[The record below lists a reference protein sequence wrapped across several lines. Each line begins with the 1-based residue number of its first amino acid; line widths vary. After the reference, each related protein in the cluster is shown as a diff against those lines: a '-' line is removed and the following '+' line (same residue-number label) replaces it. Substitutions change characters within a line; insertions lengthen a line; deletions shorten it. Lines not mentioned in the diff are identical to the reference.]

1 MFNLISSLG
10 IGAGQSIWN
19 IIINIFSFIPKLMY
33 LITTSFFSILDV
45 LQLLF
50 RKLAGLD
57 SYYIQTGGIES
68 VGDIISGG
76 QTVQQT
82 GDIVEE
88 FILGIF
94 TNKYPILYN
103 VFWSFI
109 ILGVVMLFLTTLIAL
124 IRNEYTPEKDGS
136 NSKSKVIGRSIKALL
151 SFAIVPV
158 VVFFGVYLCNIL
170 LRALDAITSGSST
183 DALGMPTTNLAQ
195 YSRSDDG
202 GGNSYIAYSLFGFKI
217 ATNTTPFSGVAFKA
231 SAYRANR
238 ARLSDEFV
246 QLLNND
252 QGSDNYITNW
262 SGTFIGPDAE
272 TVATYIDN
280 AFANNVQF
288 SNPQKLSYNTT
299 YQKTNNVTAV
309 DIISGSDIL
318 LASTVAFRTLDRYR
332 VGVVWY
338 YYDLWQFDFLVAWAI
353 VISML
358 TVFIN
363 IIFGLMKRFFEVIGL
378 FLVSPPVVA
387 LMPLDDGAAFG
398 KWKGRFISKMLGAY
412 GAVVGMNI
420 MFIILPYI
428 YRIKF
433 FNIGIVDAIIQSLFI
448 IVGLVSVKSFI
459 ALMSE
464 IAGGDD
470 VQKAGVEIAKEVG
483 ATVQKAGAA
492 AVKVAGLAT
501 GFGMATSAVG
511 WAGSALATNVGYDNR
526 QESRQARIDSLNRD
540 IAEGNG
546 DTDALRNE
554 RNEIQNDMQ
563 AATNR
568 HNERLER
575 REDRRHNREQRRFN
589 RRFYN
594 QEDVRNWAA
603 ANDYQLSPGLQPSD
617 EATDTGSVT
626 GGATSSGTG
635 TGASA
640 GGGIGGAGGSAPV
653 TGGATPSGAPVVGA
667 ARARGGFRRFASRAG
682 RNLARSGLNLL
693 KGMGGLFMDVWKGT
707 DFYKGWDE
715 AGGADGIMIYARGGG
730 AGDVK
735 AYRAAKDHYKARAAA
750 AAVEGAGE
758 FLRDPNGNLIPERNA
773 DGTVRRELRPRLDA
787 SGNPERDAYGEVIM
801 DPTGPVIYQRG
812 NRNPNAGTWDIR

>member
-68 VGDIISGG
+68 AGDIISGG

-109 ILGVVMLFLTTLIAL
+109 ILGIIMLFLTTIIAL

-195 YSRSDDG
+195 YSRSDEG
-202 GGNSYIAYSLFGFKI
+202 GGDSYIAYSLFGIKI

-246 QLLNND
+246 QLLSNNE
-252 QGSDNYITNW
+252 ITNW
-262 SGTFIGPDAE
+262 NGTFSGADAE

-288 SNPQKLSYNTT
+288 QNASTLDYSST

-470 VQKAGVEIAKEVG
+470 VQKAGGEIAKEVG

-554 RNEIQNDMQ
+554 RNQIQNDMQ
-563 AATNR
+563 AATDR

-640 GGGIGGAGGSAPV
+640 GGGIGGAGGSAPA
-653 TGGATPSGAPVVGA
+653 TGSATPSGAPVVGT

-750 AAVEGAGE
+750 GAVEGAGD
-758 FLRDPNGNLIPERNA
+758 FLLDEHGNRIPERNA
-773 DGTVRRELRPRLDA
+773 DGSVRRELVPQYDA
-787 SGNPERDAYGEVIM
+787 SGNITGYT
-801 DPTGPVIYQRG
+801 PTGPIIYQRG
-812 NRNPNAGTWDIR
+812 NRNPNATSWNIR

>member
-10 IGAGQSIWN
+10 IGVGQSIWN

-68 VGDIISGG
+68 AGDIISGG

-88 FILGIF
+88 FIYGIF

-109 ILGVVMLFLTTLIAL
+109 ILGVVMLFLTTLVAL

-195 YSRSDDG
+195 YSRSDEG
-202 GGNSYIAYSLFGFKI
+202 GGDSYIAYSLFGFKI

-246 QLLNND
+246 QLLN
-252 QGSDNYITNW
+252 DNKITNW
-262 SGTFIGPDAE
+262 EDTFYGNDAE

-288 SNPQKLSYNTT
+288 STAQKLDYSST

-470 VQKAGVEIAKEVG
+470 VQKAGGEIAKEVG

-511 WAGSALATNVGYDNR
+511 LAGSALATNVGYDNR

-546 DTDALRNE
+546 DTDALKNE
-554 RNEIQNDMQ
+554 RNQIQNDMQ
-563 AATNR
+563 AATDR

-635 TGASA
+635 TGIGASA
-640 GGGIGGAGGSAPV
+640 GGGIGGAGGSAPA
-653 TGGATPSGAPVVGA
+653 TGSATPSGAPVVGT

-682 RNLARSGLNLL
+682 GNIARSGLNLL

-707 DFYKGWDE
+707 DFYKGFDE

-735 AYRAAKDHYKARAAA
+735 AYKAAKDHWN
-750 AAVEGAGE
+750 AVQASGAVDGQGE
-758 FLRDPNGNLIPERNA
+758 ILRDGNGNPIPERNA
-773 DGTVRRELRPRLDA
+773 DGSVKRELVPD
-787 SGNPERDAYGEVIM
+787 GNGNYT
-801 DPTGPVIYQRG
+801 PTGPIIYARG
-812 NRNPNAGTWDIR
+812 ARKPTAGGWGIR

>member
-68 VGDIISGG
+68 AGDIISGG

-195 YSRSDDG
+195 YSRSDEG
-202 GGNSYIAYSLFGFKI
+202 GGDSYIAYSLFGIKI

-246 QLLNND
+246 QLLSNNE
-252 QGSDNYITNW
+252 ITNW
-262 SGTFIGPDAE
+262 NGTFSGADAE

-288 SNPQKLSYNTT
+288 QNASTLDYSST

-428 YRIKF
+428 YKIKF

-470 VQKAGVEIAKEVG
+470 VQKAGGEIAKEVG

-546 DTDALRNE
+546 DADALRNE
-554 RNEIQNDMQ
+554 RNQIQNDMQ

-594 QEDVRNWAA
+594 QEDVSNWAA

-715 AGGADGIMIYARGGG
+715 AGGGDGIMIYARGGG

-735 AYRAAKDHYKARAAA
+735 AYRAAKDHWNAVQAS
-750 AAVEGAGE
+750 AAVDGQGE
-758 FLRDPNGNLIPERNA
+758 ILRDANGNLVPERNP
-773 DGTVRRELRPRLDA
+773 DGTVKRELVPD
-787 SGNPERDAYGEVIM
+787 GNGNYT
-801 DPTGPVIYQRG
+801 PTGPIIYARG
-812 NRNPNAGTWDIR
+812 NRKPTAGGWNIR

>member
-68 VGDIISGG
+68 AGDIIAGG

-195 YSRSDDG
+195 YSRSDEG
-202 GGNSYIAYSLFGFKI
+202 GGDSYIAYSLFGFKI

-246 QLLNND
+246 QLLSNNE
-252 QGSDNYITNW
+252 ITNW
-262 SGTFIGPDAE
+262 NGTFSGADAE

-288 SNPQKLSYNTT
+288 QNASTLDYSST
-299 YQKTNNVTAV
+299 YQLTNNVTVV
-309 DIISGSDIL
+309 DIIAAADTSAAAAIP
-318 LASTVAFRTLDRYR
+318 FRTLDRYR

-492 AVKVAGLAT
+492 AVKVAGMAT
-501 GFGMATSAVG
+501 GLGMATSLTGVAGAALGAIGGGGGGAAALPSAPSGPGGGPGGAPATPPTPQQLQQRKAEINTQLKQMRAKDGKKAKEMRDSSQEYRDLEAERAGINDQLSQMKDEALENQTNGSGGASGGVSG
-511 WAGSALATNVGYDNR
+511 SSGFAAGSGAGA
-526 QESRQARIDSLNRD
+526 
-540 IAEGNG
+540 
-546 DTDALRNE
+546 
-554 RNEIQNDMQ
+554 
-563 AATNR
+563 
-568 HNERLER
+568 
-575 REDRRHNREQRRFN
+575 
-589 RRFYN
+589 
-594 QEDVRNWAA
+594 
-603 ANDYQLSPGLQPSD
+603 
-617 EATDTGSVT
+617 GS
-626 GGATSSGTG
+626 GSS
-635 TGASA
+635 GASA
-640 GGGIGGAGGSAPV
+640 GGGSSGSGTPPSGGGGGAAPSY
-653 TGGATPSGAPVVGA
+653 G
-667 ARARGGFRRFASRAG
+667 RRFARRLG
-682 RNLARSGLNLL
+682 RNLVNGGLNFL

>member
-68 VGDIISGG
+68 AGDIISGG

-109 ILGVVMLFLTTLIAL
+109 ILGIIMLFLTTIIAL

-246 QLLNND
+246 QLLSNNE
-252 QGSDNYITNW
+252 ITNW
-262 SGTFIGPDAE
+262 NGTFSGADAE

-288 SNPQKLSYNTT
+288 QNASTLDYSST
-299 YQKTNNVTAV
+299 YQLTNNVTVV
-309 DIISGSDIL
+309 DIIAAADTSAAAAIP
-318 LASTVAFRTLDRYR
+318 FRTLDRYR

-563 AATNR
+563 AATDR

-640 GGGIGGAGGSAPV
+640 GGGIGGAGGSAPA
-653 TGGATPSGAPVVGA
+653 TGSATPSGAPVVGT

-735 AYRAAKDHYKARAAA
+735 AHKAAKDHWN
-750 AAVEGAGE
+750 AVQASGAVDGQGE
-758 FLRDPNGNLIPERNA
+758 ILRDGNGNPIPERNA
-773 DGTVRRELRPRLDA
+773 DG
-787 SGNPERDAYGEVIM
+787 N
-801 DPTGPVIYQRG
+801 
-812 NRNPNAGTWDIR
+812 NRCDRSCKD

>member
-68 VGDIISGG
+68 AGDIISGG

-195 YSRSDDG
+195 YSRSDEG
-202 GGNSYIAYSLFGFKI
+202 GGDSYIAYSLFGFKI

-246 QLLNND
+246 QLLSNNE
-252 QGSDNYITNW
+252 ITNW
-262 SGTFIGPDAE
+262 NGTFSGADAE

-288 SNPQKLSYNTT
+288 QNASTLDYSST
-299 YQKTNNVTAV
+299 YQLTNNVTVV
-309 DIISGSDIL
+309 DIIAAADTSAAAAIP
-318 LASTVAFRTLDRYR
+318 FRTLDRYR

-470 VQKAGVEIAKEVG
+470 VQKAGSEIAKDIG

-540 IAEGNG
+540 ISEGNG

-554 RNEIQNDMQ
+554 RNQIQNDMQ
-563 AATNR
+563 AATDR

-635 TGASA
+635 TGTGASA
-640 GGGIGGAGGSAPV
+640 GGGIGGAGGSAPA
-653 TGGATPSGAPVVGA
+653 TGSATPSGAPVVGT

-682 RNLARSGLNLL
+682 GNIARSGLNLL

-735 AYRAAKDHYKARAAA
+735 AYRAAKDHYNAVQAS
-750 AAVEGAGE
+750 AAVDGQGE
-758 FLRDPNGNLIPERNA
+758 FLRDANGNLVPERNP
-773 DGTVRRELRPRLDA
+773 DGSVRRELIPTRFDA
-787 SGNPERDAYGEVIM
+787 NGNPIEFREGNI
-801 DPTGPVIYQRG
+801 IYQRG
-812 NRNPNAGTWDIR
+812 ARRPSAGGWNIR

>member
-10 IGAGQSIWN
+10 IGAVQSVWN

-68 VGDIISGG
+68 AGDIISGG

-170 LRALDAITSGSST
+170 LRTLDAITSGSST

-246 QLLNND
+246 QLLSNNE
-252 QGSDNYITNW
+252 ITNW
-262 SGTFIGPDAE
+262 NGTFSGTDAE

-288 SNPQKLSYNTT
+288 QNASTLDYSST
-299 YQKTNNVTAV
+299 YQLTNNVTVV
-309 DIISGSDIL
+309 DIIAAADTSAAAAIP
-318 LASTVAFRTLDRYR
+318 FRTLDRYR

-470 VQKAGVEIAKEVG
+470 VQKAGGEIAKEVG

-546 DTDALRNE
+546 DADALRNE

-594 QEDVRNWAA
+594 QEDVSNWAA

-640 GGGIGGAGGSAPV
+640 GGGIGGAGGSAPA

-715 AGGADGIMIYARGGG
+715 AGGGDGIMIYARGGG

-735 AYRAAKDHYKARAAA
+735 AYKAAKDHWN
-750 AAVEGAGE
+750 AVQASGAVDGQGE
-758 FLRDPNGNLIPERNA
+758 FLRDANGNLVPERNP
-773 DGTVRRELRPRLDA
+773 DGSVRRELIPTRFDA
-787 SGNPERDAYGEVIM
+787 NGNPIEFREGNI
-801 DPTGPVIYQRG
+801 IYQRG
-812 NRNPNAGTWDIR
+812 ARRPSAGGWNIR

>member
-10 IGAGQSIWN
+10 IGVGQSIWN

-68 VGDIISGG
+68 AGDIIAGG

-109 ILGVVMLFLTTLIAL
+109 ILGIIMLFLTTIIAL

-195 YSRSDDG
+195 YSRSDEG
-202 GGNSYIAYSLFGFKI
+202 GGDSYIAYSLFGIKI

-246 QLLNND
+246 QLLSNNE
-252 QGSDNYITNW
+252 ITNW
-262 SGTFIGPDAE
+262 NGTFSGADAE

-288 SNPQKLSYNTT
+288 QNASTLDYSST
-299 YQKTNNVTAV
+299 YQLTNNVTAV

-470 VQKAGVEIAKEVG
+470 VQKAGGEIAKEVG

-735 AYRAAKDHYKARAAA
+735 AYRAAKDHYNAVQAS
-750 AAVEGAGE
+750 AAVDGQGE
-758 FLRDPNGNLIPERNA
+758 FLRDANGNLVPERNP
-773 DGTVRRELRPRLDA
+773 DGSVRRELIPIRFDA
-787 SGNPERDAYGEVIM
+787 NGNPIEFREGNI
-801 DPTGPVIYQRG
+801 IYQRG
-812 NRNPNAGTWDIR
+812 ARRPSAGGWNIR

>member
-68 VGDIISGG
+68 AGDIISGG

-109 ILGVVMLFLTTLIAL
+109 ILGIIMLFLTTIIAL

-195 YSRSDDG
+195 YSRSDEG
-202 GGNSYIAYSLFGFKI
+202 GGDSYIAYSLFGFKI

-246 QLLNND
+246 QLLNANE
-252 QGSDNYITNW
+252 ITNW
-262 SGTFIGPDAE
+262 ENTFYGNDAE
-272 TVATYIDN
+272 TIATYIDN

-288 SNPQKLSYNTT
+288 QKASTLDYSST
-299 YQKTNNVTAV
+299 YQLTNNVTVV
-309 DIISGSDIL
+309 DIIAAADTSAAAAIP
-318 LASTVAFRTLDRYR
+318 FRTLDRYR

-470 VQKAGVEIAKEVG
+470 VQKAGSEIAKDIG

-554 RNEIQNDMQ
+554 RNQIQNDMQ
-563 AATNR
+563 AATDR

-589 RRFYN
+589 RRCYN

-715 AGGADGIMIYARGGG
+715 AGGGDGIMIYARGGG

-735 AYRAAKDHYKARAAA
+735 AYKAAKDHWN
-750 AAVEGAGE
+750 AVQASGAVDGQGE
-758 FLRDPNGNLIPERNA
+758 ILRDGNGNPIPERNA
-773 DGTVRRELRPRLDA
+773 DGSVKRELVPD
-787 SGNPERDAYGEVIM
+787 GNGNYT
-801 DPTGPVIYQRG
+801 PTGPIIYARG
-812 NRNPNAGTWDIR
+812 ARKPTAGGWNIR

>member
-1 MFNLISSLG
+1 
-10 IGAGQSIWN
+10 
-19 IIINIFSFIPKLMY
+19 MY

-68 VGDIISGG
+68 AGDIISGG

-109 ILGVVMLFLTTLIAL
+109 ILGIIMLFLTTIIAL

-195 YSRSDDG
+195 YSRSDEG
-202 GGNSYIAYSLFGFKI
+202 GGDSYIAYSLFGFKI

-246 QLLNND
+246 QLLNTNE
-252 QGSDNYITNW
+252 ITNW
-262 SGTFIGPDAE
+262 DGTFAGTDAE
-272 TVATYIDN
+272 TIATYIDT
-280 AFANNVQF
+280 AFANNVRF
-288 SNPQKLSYNTT
+288 RNEYTLDYGSSY
-299 YQKTNNVTAV
+299 QENNNLWSL
-309 DIISGSDIL
+309 DIISGADG
-318 LASTVAFRTLDRYR
+318 LASSVDPFDTLDRYR

-470 VQKAGVEIAKEVG
+470 VQKAGSEIAKDIG

-511 WAGSALATNVGYDNR
+511 WAGSALASGVGHANFAEGR
-526 QESRQARIDSLNRD
+526 QAKLNKLNKDLGKAEKEQGKVQKDIQKEIDLESRRGDHE
-540 IAEGNG
+540 AEGMARQRMAASQAVV
-546 DTDALRNE
+546 DEIREKRDAL
-554 RNEIQNDMQ
+554 Q
-563 AATNR
+563 AKIDR
-568 HNERLER
+568 K
-575 REDRRHNREQRRFN
+575 DRRG
-589 RRFYN
+589 
-594 QEDVRNWAA
+594 AA
-603 ANDYQLSPGLQPSD
+603 GGGTAG
-617 EATDTGSVT
+617 T
-626 GGATSSGTG
+626 GGADSGDSSVS
-635 TGASA
+635 SA
-640 GGGIGGAGGSAPV
+640 GIGTSGQSAPSATTAGGSSGGGSSGGGSSGGGSSGGGSSGGSSSSAPKAHRF
-653 TGGATPSGAPVVGA
+653 GG
-667 ARARGGFRRFASRAG
+667 RFIRRVG
-682 RNLARSGLNLL
+682 RNFARSGLNLL

-715 AGGADGIMIYARGGG
+715 AGGGDGIMIYARGGG

-735 AYRAAKDHYKARAAA
+735 AYKAAKDHWN
-750 AAVEGAGE
+750 AVQASGAVDGQGE
-758 FLRDPNGNLIPERNA
+758 ILRDGNGNPIPERNA
-773 DGTVRRELRPRLDA
+773 DGSVKRELVPDGK
-787 SGNPERDAYGEVIM
+787 GNYT
-801 DPTGPVIYQRG
+801 PTGPIIYARG
-812 NRNPNAGTWDIR
+812 ARKPTAGGWGIR

>member
-68 VGDIISGG
+68 AGDIISGG

-109 ILGVVMLFLTTLIAL
+109 ILGIIMLFLTTIIAL

-195 YSRSDDG
+195 YSRSDEG
-202 GGNSYIAYSLFGFKI
+202 GGDSYIAYSLFGFKI

-246 QLLNND
+246 QLLNANE
-252 QGSDNYITNW
+252 ITNW
-262 SGTFIGPDAE
+262 ENTFYGNDAE
-272 TVATYIDN
+272 TIATYIDN

-288 SNPQKLSYNTT
+288 QKASTLDYSST
-299 YQKTNNVTAV
+299 YQLTNNVTVV
-309 DIISGSDIL
+309 DIIAAADTSAAAAIP
-318 LASTVAFRTLDRYR
+318 FRTLDRYR

-470 VQKAGVEIAKEVG
+470 VQKAGSEIAKDIG

-554 RNEIQNDMQ
+554 RNQIQNDMQ
-563 AATNR
+563 AATDR

-635 TGASA
+635 TGTGASA
-640 GGGIGGAGGSAPV
+640 GGGIGGAGGSAPA
-653 TGGATPSGAPVVGA
+653 TGSATPSGAPVVGT

-682 RNLARSGLNLL
+682 GNIARSGLNLL

-735 AYRAAKDHYKARAAA
+735 AYKAAKDHWN
-750 AAVEGAGE
+750 AVQASGAVDGQGE
-758 FLRDPNGNLIPERNA
+758 ILRDGNGNPIPERNA
-773 DGTVRRELRPRLDA
+773 DGSVKRELVPD
-787 SGNPERDAYGEVIM
+787 GNGNYT
-801 DPTGPVIYQRG
+801 PTGPIIYARG
-812 NRNPNAGTWDIR
+812 ARKPTAGGWGIR

>member
-68 VGDIISGG
+68 AGDIIAGG

-109 ILGVVMLFLTTLIAL
+109 ILGIIMLFLTTIIAL

-195 YSRSDDG
+195 YSRSDEG
-202 GGNSYIAYSLFGFKI
+202 GGDSYIAYSLFGIKI

-246 QLLNND
+246 QLLSNNE
-252 QGSDNYITNW
+252 ITNW
-262 SGTFIGPDAE
+262 NGTFSGADAE

-288 SNPQKLSYNTT
+288 QNASTLDYSST
-299 YQKTNNVTAV
+299 YQLTNNVTVV
-309 DIISGSDIL
+309 DIIAAADTSAAAAIP
-318 LASTVAFRTLDRYR
+318 FRTLDRYR

-470 VQKAGVEIAKEVG
+470 VQKAGGEIAKEVG

-546 DTDALRNE
+546 DADALRNE

-640 GGGIGGAGGSAPV
+640 GGGIGGAGGSAPA
-653 TGGATPSGAPVVGA
+653 TGSATPSGAPVVGT

-750 AAVEGAGE
+750 GAVEGAGD
-758 FLRDPNGNLIPERNA
+758 FLLDEHGNRIPERNA
-773 DGTVRRELRPRLDA
+773 DGSVRRELVPQYDA
-787 SGNPERDAYGEVIM
+787 SGNITGYT
-801 DPTGPVIYQRG
+801 PTGPIIYQRG
-812 NRNPNAGTWDIR
+812 NRNPNATSWNIR

>member
-68 VGDIISGG
+68 AGDIISGG

-109 ILGVVMLFLTTLIAL
+109 ILGIIMLFLTTIIAL

-195 YSRSDDG
+195 YSRSDEG
-202 GGNSYIAYSLFGFKI
+202 GGDSYIAYSLFGFKI

-246 QLLNND
+246 QLLNANE
-252 QGSDNYITNW
+252 ITNW
-262 SGTFIGPDAE
+262 ENTFYGNDAE
-272 TVATYIDN
+272 TIATYIDN

-288 SNPQKLSYNTT
+288 QKASTLDYSST
-299 YQKTNNVTAV
+299 YQLTNNVTVV
-309 DIISGSDIL
+309 DIIAAADTSAAAAIP
-318 LASTVAFRTLDRYR
+318 FRTLDRYR

-470 VQKAGVEIAKEVG
+470 VQKAGSEIAKDIG

-554 RNEIQNDMQ
+554 RNQIQNDMQ
-563 AATNR
+563 AATDR

-715 AGGADGIMIYARGGG
+715 AGGGDGIMIYARGGG

-735 AYRAAKDHYKARAAA
+735 AYKAAKDHWN
-750 AAVEGAGE
+750 AVQASGAVDGQGE
-758 FLRDPNGNLIPERNA
+758 ILRDGNGNPIPERNA
-773 DGTVRRELRPRLDA
+773 DGSVKRELVPD
-787 SGNPERDAYGEVIM
+787 GNGNYT
-801 DPTGPVIYQRG
+801 PTGPIIYARG
-812 NRNPNAGTWDIR
+812 ARKPTAGGWNIR